1 MGGGKFQPNGQVT
14 YAQFATMLDQA
25 FFKDEVDSYGATNP
39 WYTRFCN
46 IAGEKGLFAGAD
58 VENYM

>member
-1 MGGGKFQPNGQVT
+1 
-14 YAQFATMLDQA
+14 
-25 FFKDEVDSYGATNP
+25 VDSYGATNS

-46 IAGEKGLFAGAD
+46 IAREKGLFAGAD

>member
-1 MGGGKFQPNGQVT
+1 MGGGKFHPNGQVT

-25 FFKDEVDSYGATNP
+25 FFKDEVDSYGATNS

-46 IAGEKGLFAGAD
+46 IAREKGLFAGAD